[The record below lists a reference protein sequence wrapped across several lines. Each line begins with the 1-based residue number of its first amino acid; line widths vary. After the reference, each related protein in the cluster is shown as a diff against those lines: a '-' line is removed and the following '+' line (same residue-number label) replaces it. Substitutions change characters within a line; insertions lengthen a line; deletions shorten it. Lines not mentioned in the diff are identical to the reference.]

1 MKEVIKTVINP
12 NGIHARP
19 ASIFVDNAKKF
30 QSKITVENLATGK
43 SKDAKAILGVMTLAL
58 VKGTEIKIT
67 ADGPDEDVAI
77 QAMADLVD
85 AGCGE
90 L

>member
-19 ASIFVDNAKKF
+19 ASIFVNKAKEF
-30 QSKITVENLATGK
+30 QSKITVENLGTGK